1 MSNVNNIFTVFS
13 PSIKSLLPEISIF
26 AFSLF
31 ATAFISISVL
41 SDEIAE
47 NLLSLKKETYQGTG
61 STGNP
66 KQVNPNRLTPR
77 HNLIKIP
84 IVGVTGPGILSES
97 VEYYFRR

>member
-1 MSNVNNIFTVFS
+1 LYYRGPRRKEREKWF
-13 PSIKSLLPEISIF
+13 KS
-26 AFSLF
+26 
-31 ATAFISISVL
+31 V

-47 NLLSLKKETYQGTG
+47 NLLNLKKETYPGTG

-97 VEYYFRR
+97 IEYYFRG